1 MPNPIEMHIS
11 AIITIGNEI
20 LLGSTINTNLAWLAK
35 ELALLGLPVEF
46 PLTVKDETKAIWQ
59 ALKHAWESCDVV
71 ITTGGL
77 GPTDDDITKREIASF
92 FGAEMRFDA
101 GIWANIQ
108 KNFSARN
115 MATPEIN
122 RNQALVPE
130 GFKSLTNLRGTA
142 PGLFYEQGGKSFFA
156 FAGVPL
162 EMRHVF
168 STQAKPLLVAKY
180 GSGEAIH
187 QETLHTFGISE
198 SALAELLAG
207 FSPLPEINLA
217 WLPQTGRVDL
227 RFYGRD
233 QEKVTESANNCL
245 KLVGDQVWGC
255 NEDTPVSVLHNLL
268 RKLKLTISVA
278 ESCTGGLL
286 QKMLT
291 DPPGAS
297 EVFLGG
303 VVSYSNQLKQSL
315 LRVKPETLAEHGAV
329 SENCAQEMAVGI
341 KNLTESSIAIS
352 ITGVAGPDGGN
363 LQKPVGTVCFGFSV
377 LNRVWSLTQTF
388 SGDRESI
395 RHKAAEFA
403 LLYLIKHLQGTK
415 I

>member
-1 MPNPIEMHIS
+1 MHKS

-20 LLGSTINTNLAWLAK
+20 LLGKTLNTNLAWLAG

-46 PLTVKDETKAIWQ
+46 SLTVKDEAEAILQ
-59 ALKHAWESCDVV
+59 ALKQAWDSCDVV

-92 FGAEMRFDA
+92 FNAELRFDSE
-101 GIWANIQ
+101 IWDKVQQLFA
-108 KNFSARN
+108 ARSL
-115 MATPEIN
+115 ATPLIN

-130 GFKSLTNLRGTA
+130 GFKALPNLRGTA
-142 PGLFYEQGGKSFFA
+142 PGLFHEEGGKSFFA

-168 STQAKPLLVAKY
+168 TTQAKPLLVSKY

-198 SALAELLAG
+198 SALAEVLAG
-207 FSPLPEINLA
+207 FAPLAEVNMA

-233 QEKVTESANNCL
+233 LLKVTESADNCF
-245 KLVGDQVWGC
+245 KLVHQHVWGR
-255 NEDTPVSVLHNLL
+255 NEDTPVSVLHSLL
-268 RKLKLTISVA
+268 RHHKFTLSAA

-286 QKMLT
+286 QKMVT
-291 DPPGAS
+291 DPAGAS

-303 VVSYSNQLKQSL
+303 VISYANALKQNL
-315 LRVKPETLAEHGAV
+315 LGVKPDTLAVHGAV
-329 SENCAQEMAVGI
+329 SEDCAREMAVGI
-341 KNLTESSIAIS
+341 KTLTESQTAIS
-352 ITGVAGPDGGN
+352 ITGVAGPDGGSP
-363 LQKPVGTVCFGFSV
+363 QKPVGTVCFGFSV

-388 SGDRESI
+388 NGDRESI

-403 LLYLIKHLQGTK
+403 LLHLIKHLQGTK